1 MTLPAAWPPGFQPLQ
16 RLSQGVQGS
25 VWKALAGEEP
35 CVLRVYRNTQA
46 AQELDALA
54 GLQDPLLARLLDF
67 GTLPDGT
74 FWLARQWIDGQPLPA
89 DLRAHSESQ
98 VREWYAGLCAALERL
113 HAAGLVHADL
123 KCANAILTAS
133 GQVVLTDFGLA
144 QRVRSRAEQTGVSGS
159 LSTLSPEAL
168 DNLELDARADL
179 FAVGAM
185 LYDGLCAQPRAV
197 DEFYARFPAEDF
209 FASAQSGAEQLPEW
223 SRALI
228 GDLVQRDREQRPPR
242 AGTVRMRL
250 LGARAGERAG
260 RIDAGGARTVWHST
274 PREGRE
280 SRMAQLEERLE
291 RDCEA
296 GELIWIATEASE
308 DCVALSA
315 ELARAAQARGRSLER
330 VPAEGWLRPGEHA
343 LRSDAELEQQLQTGA
358 GALLLQLPQ
367 AGPAE
372 LRALARLARLHATLE
387 RRRALVWVGSDW
399 PADGAPPPR
408 TLRWALRTR
417 EDWEALLAARLEPS
431 SQQHAGTL
439 AERAHA
445 AKLAPELL
453 ARQAEDQGVLA
464 PTDRGWRVLGD
475 PARLVLEPPVPT
487 AADPAQRAEQLSILL
502 RLDPLHREGGLERYP
517 EEERC
522 AVHRRLAT
530 QVETPL
536 EREFH
541 AYLSQS
547 GASKTEAAMAE
558 LAQAVAEC
566 TERGQTERSLW
577 VLQRVRE
584 CLAGRELPAWL
595 RAEEAQAWIQL
606 GEFERARAVLESGTP
621 TQDARARARLLLV
634 RGQLLARQR
643 QFADALECLS
653 QASQLDSQARNAAL
667 LAEAQVWLEN
677 GEEARLE
684 ALRVVEPADWRT
696 GYNLDMLRAIA
707 RLRLGELAG
716 ARELLEARSAEAQS
730 RGDALAGAAAQL
742 NLAQL
747 ERREGHTAEALG
759 HYAAAAAGYQ
769 QVGSLSG
776 LAQALGQRGILL
788 RELGQLREASAA
800 LEEALRLRE
809 RLGDPLAVL
818 RTRATLGLV
827 RAERGHLAGAREC
840 LEESAAGLATSP
852 QEAALLS
859 ARALELKSR
868 VHARVEWPAALEQS
882 GDPRVLLALARACA
896 NLGQHA
902 RARTIAQQ
910 ASAAAERLRNSGL
923 AREAQALIAQLR
935 GETDGSLALR
945 LAQWSENPQREEE
958 WRRLAQQS
966 ALSGRDDVAARF
978 HLALC
983 ARSPNEALVAEDWRQ
998 AQRHLEAVLAGLSQE
1013 ERMRALNFLLGRADP
1028 LPGEW
1033 TRARRRAENGELD
1046 MELLKVLELNHRL
1059 VLQEALPELLGSVV
1073 ECALEVSGAER
1084 GFLVLATRGELRIDT
1099 ARDSRR
1105 GALEEPELE
1114 LSRSVVR
1121 RALELGRPLRI
1132 SNAAQHV
1139 DLASAP
1145 SVTALDLRAVLCVP
1159 FRIEADLDGVIYVDH
1174 RARSDAFGERAE
1186 RLVALLADQAALA
1199 IRQVRRR
1206 EEIQELN
1213 RELARENARKESD
1226 LRTAQAALAAQE
1238 LAVPPSGL
1246 IGSSAAMR
1254 RVHGLIERAA
1264 RARLPVL
1271 VRGESG
1277 TGKELA
1283 ARALHQL
1290 SPWSDKPFVGENC
1303 AAFPEALIETELFGS
1318 KKGSYTGALED
1329 RMGLFERAG
1338 GGTLVLDEIGD
1349 LPLELQAK
1357 LLRVLETGEVRRIGD
1372 SQVRK
1377 VEFRLIAA
1385 TNRDLEAWVAEGRFR
1400 ADLYYRLDGLRIDMP
1415 LLGERPGDIPELVD
1429 HFLRLESARSGR
1441 PCRIE
1446 APVLAALMAREWPGN
1461 VRELANEVARLLVLS
1476 GGDTIRE
1483 PALVRP
1489 AAAAVAGGPGGGVRT
1504 EPTSPEQIRPL
1515 AELERDAIESA
1526 VSACAG
1532 DKSLAAARLGISRAK
1547 IYQRWKEW
1555 HGDGE

>member
-1 MTLPAAWPPGFQPLQ
+1 MNRSPLWPAGFEPVE
-16 RLSQGVQGS
+16 RLSQGLQGS
-25 VWKALAGEEP
+25 VWKALAGGQP

-46 AQELDALA
+46 SLELDALA
-54 GLQDPLLARLLDF
+54 GLKDPLLAGLVDF
-67 GTLPDGT
+67 GSLSDGS
-74 FWLARQWIDGQPLPA
+74 FWLARQWIEGQPLPA
-89 DLRAHSESQ
+89 ALRQQPESR
-98 VREWYAGLCAALERL
+98 VREWYAGLCEALERL

-123 KCANAILTAS
+123 KCANAILSAS
-133 GQVVLTDFGLA
+133 GRIILTDFGLA
-144 QRVRSRAEQTGVSGS
+144 QRLRSRAEHTGVSGS

-168 DNLELDARADL
+168 DNLELDGRADL

-185 LYDGLCAQPRAV
+185 LYDGLCAQPRAL

-209 FASAQSGAEQLPEW
+209 FASAQSDAEQLPEW

-228 GDLVQRDREQRPPR
+228 GELVQRDREQRPSR
-242 AGTVRMRL
+242 AGVVRLRL
-250 LGARAGERAG
+250 MGPQSGERTGPNARAGVPA
-260 RIDAGGARTVWHST
+260 IWQST

-280 SRMAQLEERLE
+280 ARMDQLEQHLE
-291 RDCEA
+291 RECEA
-296 GELIWIATEASE
+296 DGLIWIATEAGE
-308 DCVALSA
+308 DCAALSA
-315 ELARAAQARGRSLER
+315 ELARAAQARGQRLER
-330 VPAEGWLRPGEHA
+330 AEAESWLRPGEHA
-343 LRSDAELEQQLQTGA
+343 LRSDAELEARLHKGG

-367 AGPAE
+367 AGPLE
-372 LRALARLARLHATLE
+372 LRALARLARIHATLQS
-387 RRRALVWVGSDW
+387 RRALVWVGPDW
-399 PADGAPPPR
+399 PAEGAPPPR
-408 TLRWALRTR
+408 TLRWSLRSR
-417 EDWEALLAARLEPS
+417 AEWETLLAARLEPS
-431 SQQHAGTL
+431 SRQHAGTL

-445 AKLAPELL
+445 VQLAPEVL
-453 ARQAEDQGVLA
+453 ARQAQEQDVLA
-464 PTDRGWRVLGD
+464 ATDRGWRVLGD
-475 PARLVLEPPVPT
+475 PARLVLEPPAPT
-487 AADPAQRAEQLSILL
+487 PADAGQRAEKLMILL
-502 RLDPLHREGGLERYP
+502 RLDPLRREYGLERYP
-517 EEERC
+517 QDERC
-522 AVHRRLAT
+522 AVHQRLAT
-530 QVETPL
+530 QAESLL
-536 EREFH
+536 ERQFH
-541 AYLSQS
+541 AYLSQDS
-547 GASKTEAAMAE
+547 AGSEGAQLEE

-566 TERGQTERSLW
+566 TERGQSERSLW

-584 CLAGRELPAWL
+584 CRAGRELPAL
-595 RAEEAQAWIQL
+595 LQAEEAQAWIQL
-606 GEFERARAVLESGTP
+606 GELERAREALEGGLP
-621 TQDARARARLLLV
+621 AQDARARARLVLV
-634 RGQLLARQR
+634 RGQWLARQR
-643 QFADALECLS
+643 QFAAALECIS
-653 QASQLDSQARNAAL
+653 QVAQLDAQARNAAL
-667 LAEAQVWLEN
+667 LAEAQIWLES
-677 GEEARLE
+677 GEEGRLE
-684 ALRVVEPADWRT
+684 ALRLEEPADWRT

-707 RLRLGELAG
+707 RLRRGEFAA
-716 ARELLEARSAEAQS
+716 ARELLETRRAQAES
-730 RGDALAGAAAQL
+730 RGDLLAAAAAQL

-747 ERREGHTAEALG
+747 ERREGRAAEALA
-759 HYAAAAAGYQ
+759 HYAAAAACHQ
-769 QVGSLSG
+769 QIGSLSG
-776 LAQALGQRGILL
+776 LAQAHGQRGILL

-827 RAERGHLAGAREC
+827 RAERGHLAAAREC
-840 LEESAAGLATSP
+840 LEESALGLSSSP

-868 VHARVEWPAALEQS
+868 VHARVEWPPTLEQS
-882 GDPRVLLALARACA
+882 GDPRVLLALARAAA
-896 NLGQHA
+896 NLGQLA
-902 RARTIAQQ
+902 RARAQAQQ
-910 ASAAAERLRNSGL
+910 AVSAAERLRNSGL
-923 AREAQALIAQLR
+923 AREAQSLIAQLC
-935 GETDGSLALR
+935 GEGDTGLASR

-958 WRRLAQQS
+958 WRRLAQQC
-966 ALSGRDDVAARF
+966 ALSGRDDVAARIY
-978 HLALC
+978 LALC
-983 ARSPNEALVAEDWRQ
+983 ARSPQEALVADDWQQ
-998 AQRHLEAVLAGLSQE
+998 AQRHLEAVLGGLSQE
-1013 ERMRALNFLLGRADP
+1013 ERTRALHFLLGRADP

-1033 TRARRRAENGELD
+1033 ARARRRAEMGELD

-1114 LSRSVVR
+1114 LSRSIVR
-1121 RALELGRPLRI
+1121 RALESGRPLRI

-1139 DLASAP
+1139 DLANAP

-1159 FRIEADLDGVIYVDH
+1159 FRIEAELDGVIYVDH

-1213 RELARENARKESD
+1213 RELARDNARKESD
-1226 LRTAQAALAAQE
+1226 LRTAQAVLAARE

-1246 IGSSAAMR
+1246 IGSSTVMR

-1338 GGTLVLDEIGD
+1338 GGTLFLDEIGE

-1377 VEFRLIAA
+1377 VEFRLVAA

-1415 LLGERPGDIPELVD
+1415 MLRERLGDIPELVE
-1429 HFLRLESARSGR
+1429 HFLRMESARSGR
-1441 PCRIE
+1441 PCRMDP
-1446 APVLAALMAREWPGN
+1446 AVLAALVAREWPGN
-1461 VRELANEVARLLVLS
+1461 VRELSNEVARLLVLS
-1476 GGDTIRE
+1476 GGDTIRD
-1483 PALVRP
+1483 PGLVRP
-1489 AAAAVAGGPGGGVRT
+1489 AAAAGVTGMQRT
-1504 EPTSPEQIRPL
+1504 RTFAPDQIRTL
-1515 AELERDAIESA
+1515 ADLEREAIEGA

-1532 DKSLAAARLGISRAK
+1532 DKSLAAERLGISRAK

-1555 HGDGE
+1555 HGDRG